1 MSVLLRSV
9 SLSRSGLVRWGGIAA
24 LSVGLVA
31 CGLED
36 ADRGGKARDLSSQI
50 SLSGENGP
58 NQSPLLRRVPPLATD
73 AALAGSSWLEDHYI
87 WLDREHSN
95 GKLFVF
101 MVGNGN
107 TNFQFQLLPQEAARL
122 GYRVIVLT
130 YPNSWGIRPICPN
143 SQGPTCQESVRR
155 EIIDGIDRTKV
166 IDVQPVDSIDNRLT
180 KVLQFLAT
188 SYPKEEWSRF
198 LRNSSRTPDAPKWSK
213 IAVGGFSF
221 GSMQAALIGKLRN
234 VSRVTMFGATNDG
247 SGGAPGNWVAP
258 GETSPERYYGLLHRQ
273 DSMVEQGIPNWTA
286 LGLLTFGP
294 FVREDEA
301 GAAPPYG
308 GTHALVTD
316 RLPKTG
322 NYANAHGS
330 VARDD
335 YTPRATDGTPLL
347 RDAWR
352 YVLAARH
359 GEDDDRES
367 DDGRAGENAND

>member
-1 MSVLLRSV
+1 VV
-9 SLSRSGLVRWGGIAA
+9 WGRIAA
-24 LSVGLVA
+24 LSIGLVA

-36 ADRGGKARDLSSQI
+36 ADRGVKAKDLSSQM
-50 SLSGENGP
+50 SLSAENGA

-73 AALAGSSWLEDHYI
+73 AALAGSSWLEDHYV
-87 WLDREHSN
+87 WLDSGHSN

-107 TNFQFQLLPQEAARL
+107 TNSQFQLLPQEAARL

-130 YPNSWGIRPICPN
+130 YPNSWGIRPVCAN
-143 SQGPTCQESVRR
+143 SPDRTCQESVRR
-155 EIIDGIDRTKV
+155 EIIDGIDRTPV
-166 IDVQPVDSIDNRLT
+166 ITVQPVDGIDNRLT
-180 KVLQFLAT
+180 KVLQFLAA
-188 SYPKEEWSRF
+188 SYPEEEWSRF
-198 LRNSSRTPDAPKWSK
+198 LHNSSRTRGTPKWSK

-221 GSMQAALIGKLRN
+221 GGMQAALIGKLRDVN
-234 VSRVTMFGATNDG
+234 RVAIFGATNDG
-247 SGGAPGNWVAP
+247 SGGVAGNWVAP

-273 DSMVEQGIPNWTA
+273 DSMIEQGIPNWTA
-286 LGLLTFGP
+286 LGLLAFGP
-294 FVREDEA
+294 FVREDET

-308 GTHALVTD
+308 GTHALMTD
-316 RLPKTG
+316 RLPMTG

-359 GEDDDRES
+359 GDHDGDS
-367 DDGRAGENAND
+367 DDGRVGEGAND